1 MASSCVEEGS
11 QRWGAST
18 PVADHGHCNW
28 GALVGDTPYVGAHR
42 MA

>member
-11 QRWGAST
+11 QRWAAST
-18 PVADHGHCNW
+18 PVADRGRCNW
-28 GALVGDTPYVGAHR
+28 GAWVADTPYAGAYR